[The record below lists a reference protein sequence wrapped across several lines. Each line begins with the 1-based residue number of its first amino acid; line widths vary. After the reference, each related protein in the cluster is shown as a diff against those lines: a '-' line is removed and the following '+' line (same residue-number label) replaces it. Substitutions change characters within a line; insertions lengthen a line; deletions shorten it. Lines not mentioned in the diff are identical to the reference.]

1 MGEQYLIT
9 NVRLVSEN
17 SAETGW
23 IHVRDGKIS
32 NIGLGEYC
40 GDFCG
45 RVTDGKGNFLSP
57 GFIDLHVH
65 GGDGCDFM
73 DAEAEGFEK
82 IARYHSSNG
91 VTSMLATTLAG
102 KFEETQKVLETFCRV
117 KDSVRCCNLLG
128 VHLEGPYF
136 SHKYKGAQDPR
147 YLKTPHMAEACKLL
161 SYGVVKR
168 WSIAPELE
176 GAMDLAE
183 KLKQSGIIASV
194 AHTDADFNTVKK
206 ASERGFSLMT
216 HLYSG
221 MSQAAIRDGKRVGGA
236 VEAGLLL
243 DEMTTELIADGYH
256 LGEEILRL
264 VLKCKGCEKII
275 LTSDAMRGA
284 GLPENSVTK
293 LGSRENG
300 QDVRICGGVAH
311 TMDGTAFAGSVA
323 SGNRLLKTMLASTG
337 IPLWDAVKTVTKNPA
352 ELLGLG
358 HRKGSLKAG
367 MDADLV
373 LFDDNIDVISVMN
386 GGKWFKNEL

>member
-1 MGEQYLIT
+1 MKTPYLIT
-9 NVRLVSEN
+9 NAQLVLEN
-17 SAETGW
+17 SVETGW
-23 IHVRDGKIS
+23 LMVLDGKIS
-32 NIGLGEYC
+32 NIGFGKYNGESD
-40 GDFCG
+40 GD
-45 RVTDGKGNFLSP
+45 VLDAKGNYLSP

-65 GGDGCDFM
+65 GGNGCDFM
-73 DAEAEGFEK
+73 DADPEGFEK

-102 KFEETQKVLETFCRV
+102 EADETESVLKTFCRV
-117 KDSVRCCNLLG
+117 RDSVECCNLLG

-147 YLKTPHMAEACKLL
+147 YLKNPDTNEAERLL

-168 WSIAPELE
+168 WSMAPELE
-176 GAMDLAE
+176 GAKELAKE
-183 KLKQSGIIASV
+183 LKKAGIVASV
-194 AHTDADFNTVKK
+194 AHTDADFDTVKS
-206 ASERGFSLMT
+206 ASDWGFSLMT

-221 MSQAAIRDGKRVGGA
+221 MSQASIRNGKRVGGA

-243 DEMTTELIADGYH
+243 DEMTVELIADGYH

-264 VLKCKGCEKII
+264 ILKCKGYEKII

-293 LGSRENG
+293 LGSLKNG
-300 QDVRICGGVAH
+300 QDVRIYDGVAH

-323 SGNRLLKTMLASTG
+323 SGNRLLKTMLSATG
-337 IPLWDAVKTVTKNPA
+337 LPVWAVVSMVTKNPA
-352 ELLGLG
+352 KLIGVDD
-358 HRKGSLKAG
+358 RKGLLKVG

-373 LFDDNIDVISVMN
+373 LFDKDINVISVMN
-386 GGKWFKNEL
+386 SGKWI